1 MKVAAIQHDI
11 VWEDAPAN
19 FTRLEPM
26 VATAASAKCRLVL
39 LSEMYSVGF
48 SLDVARIAERADGP
62 STAFL
67 VDSAREFGLWIGGSV
82 PTVVSGSDRP
92 VNRFVLAGPA
102 GELATYDKIHPFT
115 YAGEDRHYSAGS
127 TFTTVDVEGLRV
139 SLFVCYDLRFGDE
152 FWALAPA
159 TDCYLVPA
167 NWPESRRSHWQA
179 LLRSRAIEN
188 QAYVLG
194 VNRVGEGGGLA
205 YSGDSMLVDPM
216 GEVLVSG
223 SRTESVLIADV
234 DPAEVARVRDRF
246 PFLRDRR

>member
-11 VWEDAPAN
+11 VWEDASAN

-26 VATAASAKCRLVL
+26 VATAASARCRLVL

-48 SLDVARIAERADGP
+48 SLDVARIAEREDGP

-115 YAGEDRHYSAGS
+115 YAGEDQHYSAGS

-223 SRTESVLIADV
+223 SGTESVLIADV

>member
-26 VATAASAKCRLVL
+26 VATAASAQCRLVL